1 MTSSQLEFTGIQMN
15 IDVESAPHRDANNL
29 GPSTIQAFGSYRG
42 GRLWVEECSEAARSA
57 FSFLPREA
65 SLTTMNKDVNTNARP
80 RDSQPGLD
88 VREWPWRTFAMHHF
102 TLVVSARAAATPCR
116 KSYST

>member
-1 MTSSQLEFTGIQMN
+1 MGVWDN
-15 IDVESAPHRDANNL
+15 
-29 GPSTIQAFGSYRG
+29 G
-42 GRLWVEECSEAARSA
+42 ECSEAARSA

-88 VREWPWRTFAMHHF
+88 VREWPWRTFAMHDF
-102 TLVVSARAAATPCR
+102 TLVLSATAAATACR